1 MAIYA
6 RAIAPNKQFLSSMM
20 ERLLHF
26 FAQYPVDLISHLS
39 SSLSIIVGALRYKYL
54 SPNLKAI
61 WVLFIFN
68 FSKDTYSL
76 VVLFTEPSNAYIYN
90 IEPIYQTALVGV
102 IFYLSFDSFSNRR
115 IIIVLTSICVLI
127 TVLYYQKDQ
136 VSTVSL
142 SVFKLF
148 AIALSLSYL
157 NKVVMDMRVKN
168 IMGHS
173 MFWFTAGLLIYAAG
187 TFFTV
192 LFSEFIF
199 NPKIV
204 DDETFDIYWNLNSF
218 LFILFAILSAVS
230 IWFGKFDRENL
241 M

>member
-1 MAIYA
+1 
-6 RAIAPNKQFLSSMM
+6 MM

-39 SSLSIIVGALRYKYL
+39 SILSIIIGTLRYKYL
-54 SPNLKAI
+54 SPNLKAV
-61 WVLFIFN
+61 WVLFILN
-68 FSKDTYSL
+68 FIKDTYSL
-76 VVLFTEPSNAYIYN
+76 IVVFTEPSNAYIYN
-90 IEPIYQTALVGV
+90 IEPIYQTVLIGV

-115 IIIVLTSICVLI
+115 IIIALTSVCVLI
-127 TVLYYQKDQ
+127 TVVYFQKDQ
-136 VSTVSL
+136 ASTVSL

-218 LFILFAILSAVS
+218 LFILFALLSAVS

-241 M
+241 V

>member
-1 MAIYA
+1 
-6 RAIAPNKQFLSSMM
+6 MM

-26 FAQYPVDLISHLS
+26 FAQYPIDLISHLS
-39 SSLSIIVGALRYKYL
+39 SILSIIAGTLRYKYL
-54 SPNLKAI
+54 TPNLKAI
-61 WVLFIFN
+61 WVLFILN
-68 FSKDTYSL
+68 FIKDTYSL
-76 VVLFTEPSNAYIYN
+76 IIIFTEPSNAYIYN
-90 IEPIYQTALVGV
+90 IEPIYQTILIGV
-102 IFYLSFDSFSNRR
+102 IFYLSFDGSTNRQL
-115 IIIVLTSICVLI
+115 IVALTGICALI
-127 TVLYYQKDQ
+127 TLFYYQKDQ

-148 AIALSLSYL
+148 AIVLSLSYF

-173 MFWFTAGLLIYAAG
+173 MFWFTAGLLVYAAG

-204 DDETFDIYWNLNSF
+204 DDETFSIYWNLNSF
-218 LFILFAILSAVS
+218 LFILFAVLSAIS

-241 M
+241 L